1 MNAEIIIASLLNK
14 TAITNLV
21 GNRRALGQLPQN
33 TAMPAL
39 VYNIID
45 GVPEPN
51 VAYQVGNQ
59 RAFARIQINPLALTI
74 PELKSI
80 HAAVRGSIDFAH
92 QQTVAGKL
100 VISCRFDT
108 IREMT
113 RDIDSGIWTQPA
125 DYILRYYE

>member
-1 MNAEIIIASLLNK
+1 MNAEIIIANLLNV
-14 TAITNLV
+14 TGITNLV

-45 GVPEPN
+45 GVAEPN
-51 VAYQVGNQ
+51 VAYQVGAQ

-74 PELKSI
+74 TELKSI
-80 HAAVRGSIDFAH
+80 NQAVRTALDFKH
-92 QQTVAGKL
+92 QETVAGKL
-100 VISCRFDT
+100 IISCRFDT
-108 IREMT
+108 IREIS
-113 RDIDSGIWTQPA
+113 RDIDSGIWTQST